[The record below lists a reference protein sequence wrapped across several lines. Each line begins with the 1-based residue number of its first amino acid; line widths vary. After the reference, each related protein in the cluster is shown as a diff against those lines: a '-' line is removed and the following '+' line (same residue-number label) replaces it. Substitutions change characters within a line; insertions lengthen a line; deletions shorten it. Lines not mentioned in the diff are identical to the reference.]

1 MSRIAVAM
9 VAVAAALSLAACQPL
24 PQPFK
29 DDRPPPGAP
38 ILKLKD
44 GAGIQVGAISG
55 VDDAVAARL
64 AEAMAEALR
73 QADVPA
79 STQARNR
86 ASYILTAAAA
96 TQPSAAPGRTA
107 IEVKWTLAA
116 PDGKTAG
123 DYMQRLEAAAEPWR
137 AGDPAL
143 MTTMARAGAPQIAT
157 LLQDEPTGPAQPVAM
172 PRMTVLKVAGAPGDG
187 STMLTRAMES
197 ALRRAQ
203 VDVGGGG
210 SSDGGTPSPAG
221 LVLAGKV
228 DVGPPKNGA
237 QHVQIVWAVQ
247 RDGKEIGRINQ
258 ENDVPA
264 GTLDRGWGDIAFIV
278 ADAALPGIMAL
289 LERTTG
295 PDGAAPKDAAG

>member
-1 MSRIAVAM
+1 MNRIAVAM
-9 VAVAAALSLAACQPL
+9 AAAMLSLVACQPL

-29 DDRPPPGAP
+29 EDRPPPGAP

-44 GAGIQVGAISG
+44 GVGIQVGAISG
-55 VDDAVAARL
+55 MDDGAADRL

-79 STQARNR
+79 STQVRNR
-86 ASYILTAAAA
+86 ASYVLTGTAATRPA
-96 TQPSAAPGRTA
+96 AAPGRTA
-107 IEVKWTLAA
+107 IEVQWTLAA

-123 DYMQRLEAAAEPWR
+123 GYTQRLEAAAEPWR

-143 MTTMARAGAPQIAT
+143 MATMARAGAPQIAM
-157 LLQDEPTGPAQPVAM
+157 LMQDEPTAPAQPVAM

-187 STMLTRAMES
+187 STMLTRAMET

-203 VDVGGGG
+203 VEVGSDESGGEAG
-210 SSDGGTPSPAG
+210 RTG

-228 DVGPPKNGA
+228 EIGPPKNGA

-264 GTLDRGWGDIAFIV
+264 GTLDKGWGDIAFIV

-295 PDGAAPKDAAG
+295 PEGAVPKDAAG